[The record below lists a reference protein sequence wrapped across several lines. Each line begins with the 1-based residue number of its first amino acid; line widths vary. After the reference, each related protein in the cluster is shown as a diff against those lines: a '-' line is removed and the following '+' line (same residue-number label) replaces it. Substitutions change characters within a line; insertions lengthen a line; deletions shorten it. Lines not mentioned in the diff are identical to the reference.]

1 MQPRGCG
8 VCLSSHVA
16 FQRRS
21 LGLEARKLHM
31 ATSHGHPAI
40 GATLEWHNS
49 PLPGPACGQQISLPV
64 EHLHL
69 HPAVENFGRLQLD
82 EIPYKQDMG
91 ILQEPILL
99 TPGRTILGGF
109 ERWLGAKSSGAR
121 TVPCIEHPIDEDKAL
136 EFILRSQCRRMAWN
150 PFVRIRMALSYESN
164 FRQQALENMR
174 IGGKYKGSADLPNP
188 AHIDVRKQVARLADV
203 GDRSVGNVKTI
214 ISKAHPRVLQMLERG
229 TLQIN
234 CALQLCQWPADEQ
247 LGQLISM
254 RMIREINKH
263 VSQGT
268 ADGLKG
274 SSTRSVEDVLETL
287 LRRNVQRP
295 GSVQIR
301 IVDLEQT
308 IILVSRDLLSKTD
321 VQEIRTA

>member
-1 MQPRGCG
+1 MR
-8 VCLSSHVA
+8 CLPQLTRCVPAALFGIGS
-16 FQRRS
+16 
-21 LGLEARKLHM
+21 RKLHM

-49 PLPGPACGQQISLPV
+49 PLLGLACGQPISLAV

-69 HPAVENFGRLQLD
+69 HPAVENFGGLQLD
-82 EIPYKQDMG
+82 EIPHKQDMG
-91 ILQEPILL
+91 ILPEPILV

-136 EFILRSQCRRMAWN
+136 EFILRSHCQRMAWN
-150 PFVRIRMALSYESN
+150 PFVRIRMALTYESN
-164 FRQQALENMR
+164 FRRQALENMR

-188 AHIDVRKQVARLADV
+188 AHIDVRNEVARLAAV

-234 CALQLCQWPADEQ
+234 SALQLCQWPADEQ
-247 LGQLISM
+247 LNHLTSM
-254 RMIREINKH
+254 RMIREVNKH
-263 VSQGT
+263 VHQGT

-274 SSTRSVEDVLETL
+274 SSTRSVEDVLEI
-287 LRRNVQRP
+287 LRRRNAQRP

-301 IVDLEQT
+301 MVDLEQT
-308 IILVSRDLLSKTD
+308 IILMGRDSPPL
-321 VQEIRTA
+321 QEVRTA